1 MIEELKKQL
10 LENTDAICQLLEE
23 FDFCHINIRGKNIR
37 FARDED
43 GGQNI
48 SLRLDEYLWV
58 KDFVT
63 GVGTDIISY
72 IIKERRTDF
81 KTVLCAI
88 KRILGLGNDWQP
100 TKRRCIFGG
109 AYCSIINK
117 ESIQQKTYE
126 ESVLDCY
133 LPIGNQRFIDDYIDL
148 QTQSKWNI
156 GYDIDTQRITIPI
169 RDEMGLIVG
178 IKGRANYDT
187 EEWEPKYMYLDIL
200 GNNNTCRMSSNLYG
214 YSENYSSMYGGTVMV
229 FESEK
234 SVLQC
239 ASYGYHNAV
248 AIGSNSLSEH
258 QAKMI
263 LQLNPEHVI
272 FMLDS
277 DLPFENTKK
286 NIDTLRKFCVMRNL
300 NISYFD
306 WEECLDLSEKA
317 SPSDEGKEVLD
328 DILKYCIKD
337 ASCLEGVDEED
348 INCEE

>member
-1 MIEELKKQL
+1 M
-10 LENTDAICQLLEE
+10 
-23 FDFCHINIRGKNIR
+23 RGKNIR

-43 GGQNI
+43 GGNNI

-63 GVGTDIISY
+63 GVSTDIISY
-72 IIKERRTDF
+72 IIKEKRTDF

-117 ESIQQKTYE
+117 EISQQKTYDE
-126 ESVLDCY
+126 GILDCY
-133 LPIGNQRFIDDYIDL
+133 LPVGNQRFIDDYIDL

-156 GYDIDTQRITIPI
+156 GYDIDTQRITVPI
-169 RDEMGLIVG
+169 RDEFGQLIG
-178 IKGRANYDT
+178 IKGRRNYETDDQYD
-187 EEWEPKYMYLDIL
+187 PKYLYLIP
-200 GNNNTCRMSSNLYG
+200 CRMSGTLFG
-214 YSENYSSMYGGTVMV
+214 YSENYSSMYGDTVMV

-248 AIGSNSLSEH
+248 AIGSNSLSEQ
-258 QAKMI
+258 QAKLL
-263 LQLNPEHVI
+263 LQLSPEHII
-272 FMLDS
+272 FMLDNN
-277 DLPFENTKK
+277 LPFEITKR
-286 NIDTLRKFCVMRNL
+286 NIETLRKFCVMRNL

-328 DILKYCIKD
+328 DILEHCLKD
-337 ASCLEGVDEED
+337 ESCLEED
-348 INCEE
+348 NI